1 MAETITA
8 KTAAKEAA
16 PKKLTVAEILAKRRE
31 FEEMIQAQLDAE
43 RPAALA
49 SVKEQIET
57 FTFTAAELGFASLE
71 AIKEVIHAEGFT
83 ADELGFHSATA
94 GKGKGDGET
103 KSRVMGKPIKSK
115 DGSATGVWLAHPP
128 KFLETEGCYTT
139 YKSGE
144 PVDAWLV
151 NPADKKAKINFLK
164 KLASRESK
172 QPTEKQ
178 LGEITQAEFKAD

>member
-8 KTAAKEAA
+8 KTAAKEA
-16 PKKLTVAEILAKRRE
+16 PKKLTIAEILAQRAA
-31 FEEMIQAQLDAE
+31 FEAQIKAQLEEE

-71 AIKEVIHAEGFT
+71 AIKAVIHAEGFT
-83 ADELGFHSATA
+83 ADELGFHIPTA
-94 GKGKGDGET
+94 GKKAGGESGKT
-103 KSRVMGKPIKSK
+103 RVMSKPIKNK
-115 DGSATGVWLAHPP
+115 DGSETGVWLAHPP
-128 KFLETEGCYTT
+128 KFLETEGCYTEFKAG
-139 YKSGE
+139 KSI
-144 PVDAWLV
+144 DAWLV

-172 QPTEKQ
+172 QPTKEQ
-178 LGEITQAEFKAD
+178 LGEITEAEFKAD